1 MDELRPSMSES
12 LPLIQP
18 ALSTGTYITTIAKKE
33 IPNSILRTLAD
44 SSYNKRKAAAQEL
57 QNKASL
63 LVESQNYL
71 QVQQYIQF
79 FAQDYISNQAENL
92 KQGGLMAFSAIAIA
106 VGSKHEATSLCQM
119 MLQPVIN
126 CFRDHNHRVRYFAI
140 ECLYNIVKVSRQQV
154 LSKFNDIFRS
164 MIEVFADVDSDV
176 RRAAVQLDNLLKGVI
191 VETEA
196 DPAFFNQS
204 LFMETICELLRAV
217 RNPSVQQML
226 VSWLLVLDSIPSF
239 DILEYLPNFLEG
251 LFRMLTSP
259 NKDVKQCVFNCLKDF
274 LEEVKEAIE
283 QINVDSDKL
292 LACLARL
299 SQDEDSFVKSVSVD
313 WISTIIMAA
322 RFEITSMYAVVLRVA
337 LSCMSDRESV
347 IVECAENI
355 NHFLL
360 KNIEILCTVSSIIPP
375 SPLKYTVSQLLSQ
388 PQAPL
393 ISVMSTPDQSF
404 VSLYDATGSKDS
416 TPPPPLDSSEIITPS
431 HRVGTLAKESADG
444 VHTRVDF
451 VSIVGTLMEF
461 INSTSGKTREA
472 VLDWIVK
479 LHNYSTESIQPT
491 LYEILDALISRLA
504 DPSNTIIDKTL
515 SVLSVISSYE
525 EYFDIVIISVL
536 RLFQEHAELIEQ
548 NCNLILK
555 ELCKHLGTERIYSKI
570 STHLETNEDKYFVM
584 RLVEVMNSLLLIDHD
599 LEDVREKLKL
609 SLETQ
614 DRTIASFFET
624 IFRVWCYN
632 PVSTV
637 TLCLLVQAYE
647 LAYQILQHV

>member
-1 MDELRPSMSES
+1 MRRTDYIEMDDLRHSMSEVS
-12 LPLIQP
+12 PNLQSTM
-18 ALSTGTYITTIAKKE
+18 STGTYITTIAKKE

-44 SSYNKRKAAAQEL
+44 SSYNKRKSAAQEL

-79 FAQDYISNQAENL
+79 FSQDYISNQAENL

-106 VGSKHEATSLCQM
+106 VGSNYEAISLCQM

-164 MIEVFADVDSDV
+164 MIEVFADVDSEV
-176 RRAAVQLDNLLKGVI
+176 RRAAQQLDNLLKGVI

-196 DPAFFNQS
+196 DPAFFNQN

-274 LEEVKEAIE
+274 LEEVKDAIE
-283 QINVDSDKL
+283 QISVDTEKL
-292 LACLARL
+292 LDCLSRL
-299 SQDEDSFVKSVSVD
+299 SQDEDPFVKSVSVD
-313 WISTIIMAA
+313 WINSIIVAA
-322 RFEITSMYAVVLRVA
+322 RCEISSKYATVLRVA
-337 LSCMSDRESV
+337 LSCMSDREQV

-355 NHFLL
+355 NDFLL
-360 KNIEILCTVSSIIPP
+360 KNIEIICSDTSST
-375 SPLKYTVSQLLSQ
+375 K
-388 PQAPL
+388 
-393 ISVMSTPDQSF
+393 
-404 VSLYDATGSKDS
+404 
-416 TPPPPLDSSEIITPS
+416 
-431 HRVGTLAKESADG
+431 
-444 VHTRVDF
+444 VDF

-461 INSTSGKTREA
+461 IGSTSGKTREA

-479 LHNYSTESIQPT
+479 LHSFSPQSIEPT
-491 LYEILDALISRLA
+491 LYEILDALTSRLA

-515 SVLSVISSYE
+515 SVLAVISSYE
-525 EYFDIVIISVL
+525 EYFDVVISSVL
-536 RLFQEHAELIEQ
+536 RLFQQHAELIEQ

-570 STHLETNEDKYFVM
+570 STQLESIENKYFVM

-599 LEDVREKLKL
+599 LRDVREKLKL

-614 DRTIASFFET
+614 DRAIASFFET